1 MMWGCWG
8 RLVLSG
14 TQMHILERLSEAL
27 SAAGQCVTYLLAS
40 ARVILVIL
48 GYMMWNVLKHSF
60 LCYCHFCNMKLFV
73 LWYVISF
80 AAGGPGMFE
89 IQMATVYNAM
99 LQCLG
104 SLDKILVLNRP
115 RGYGCLGFYVIPK
128 PPLIKSCMQKIF
140 CCFSSL
146 SLVLCR
152 RPRYHLTVF
161 GRNAAVRAQ
170 MWQRLPLLLAC
181 KSLQL
186 IQLRGSI

>member
-1 MMWGCWG
+1 
-8 RLVLSG
+8 
-14 TQMHILERLSEAL
+14 MHILERFSEAL
-27 SAAGQCVTYLLAS
+27 SAAGQCVTYLLAN

-73 LWYVISF
+73 LWYIITF

-89 IQMATVYNAM
+89 TQMATLYNGM
-99 LQCLG
+99 LHCLG
-104 SLDKILVLNRP
+104 SLDKILVLNCP
-115 RGYGCLGFYVIPK
+115 RGYGCLSFYVLPK
-128 PPLIKSCMQKIF
+128 SLLIESCMRKIF